1 MRDEQQAPVR
11 DRGNRPFAWLW
22 WSQTVSGFGSQV
34 TLVAVPLLAAT
45 TLGASA
51 FEMGLL
57 AFVET
62 LPYLVF
68 SIPAGALVDRADRRV
83 LLMLTSLGRAVILM
97 SIPVA
102 ALLGMISLPVLY
114 GVAFVL
120 GALSVV
126 SDVAHQS
133 YVPELLE
140 PDELLMGNQRLEL
153 SESAARTIGPGI
165 GGALVAAIGGAS
177 AVIVD
182 AMAYLLACLLLLRS
196 RPARRQTQLADAVLP
211 EAGAAERRPAASE
224 YPGALIADVWE
235 YVARLESR
243 VADLEGKIARRGLRS
258 RASGALAGFGIVRR
272 DRVLRDLA
280 ASTAT
285 FNLASSSVIAIFIL
299 FAATEARLDA
309 AAIGLLLAVGNI
321 GFVLGAVPV
330 GAITRRLG
338 VGRTLVI
345 SSLLGAAALMI
356 FPFASGAAAVPL
368 LFAGRFVGAFS
379 IPLFNVNARALRQ
392 SRAPREALGR
402 VNAVFRLLDWGT
414 VPLGALLGG
423 SIGTLFGLRAA
434 LAVAAVVGVVSAFV
448 LVLSPLRRLQ
458 RLDGST
464 SIPATEAPA
473 ESTAGGLG
481 RTLRRAGASALAVI
495 TRLPSIRWWGLAV
508 AGALGQAILFLPSVN
523 AHLGGTAPWLYLV
536 SSVAV
541 LACVL
546 RNARVPGLTIAAAG
560 GASNLLALVANSGAM
575 PVSPD
580 AARLVGHT
588 VATSYT
594 NTVEMA
600 DPALKIL
607 TDIIAVPAP
616 LPFSNVYS
624 IGDVLILA
632 GVFVTVVWA
641 VHGSVARLK
650 PANIV
655 LASA

>member
-1 MRDEQQAPVR
+1 M
-11 DRGNRPFAWLW
+11 
-22 WSQTVSGFGSQV
+22 
-34 TLVAVPLLAAT
+34 
-45 TLGASA
+45 
-51 FEMGLL
+51 
-57 AFVET
+57 
-62 LPYLVF
+62 
-68 SIPAGALVDRADRRV
+68 
-83 LLMLTSLGRAVILM
+83 
-97 SIPVA
+97 
-102 ALLGMISLPVLY
+102 
-114 GVAFVL
+114 
-120 GALSVV
+120 
-126 SDVAHQS
+126 
-133 YVPELLE
+133 
-140 PDELLMGNQRLEL
+140 
-153 SESAARTIGPGI
+153 
-165 GGALVAAIGGAS
+165 
-177 AVIVD
+177 
-182 AMAYLLACLLLLRS
+182 
-196 RPARRQTQLADAVLP
+196 
-211 EAGAAERRPAASE
+211 
-224 YPGALIADVWE
+224 
-235 YVARLESR
+235 
-243 VADLEGKIARRGLRS
+243 
-258 RASGALAGFGIVRR
+258 
-272 DRVLRDLA
+272 
-280 ASTAT
+280 
-285 FNLASSSVIAIFIL
+285 
-299 FAATEARLDA
+299 
-309 AAIGLLLAVGNI
+309 
-321 GFVLGAVPV
+321 
-330 GAITRRLG
+330 
-338 VGRTLVI
+338 I

-434 LAVAAVVGVVSAFV
+434 LAVAAVVGVASAFV

-464 SIPATEAPA
+464 DTSDTDASAA
-473 ESTAGGLG
+473 ASSAGGLG
-481 RTLRRAGASALAVI
+481 LTLRRVGTRAFAVI

-508 AGALGQAILFLPSVN
+508 GGALVQAILFLPSVN

-560 GASNLLALVANSGAM
+560 GASNLLALVANGGAM
-575 PVSPD
+575 PVSPE

-624 IGDVLILA
+624 IGDLLILA
-632 GVFVTVVWA
+632 G
-641 VHGSVARLK
+641 S
-650 PANIV
+650 
-655 LASA
+655 S